1 VTPTFRALLT
11 DAAADLRS
19 AWPSLWRTDVA
30 YKLLAFAV
38 LTPAASWLIYWLRGG
53 ASDRVIAD
61 VDIAWFFITT
71 PAGIATLLL
80 GASLFASI
88 TAVENA
94 CLMAVGFARAHG
106 ITLEAPGALRFGG
119 ARALAVLQVA
129 MQMVLRLIGGV
140 IPFVLAAGAVYLVL
154 LRDYDINYYLS
165 QRPPELVTA
174 LALAA
179 LLGAGLAALLLRTA
193 ARWALALPLVLFE
206 NVPPG
211 RALGESARRAAGSY
225 VLIIAVL
232 AAWAVGATAL
242 FAAAVWLVDFVGRAV
257 APSLAGSLTALLTF
271 LGVLTALG
279 AALALLVGIVNI
291 SAAALLIV
299 RLYLSVGSPRATADV
314 LAPYAA
320 SRRLLSGPTL
330 AIGGA
335 VLGLA
340 AAGIAPVAFLVNR
353 GQVPALVIAHRG
365 ASAEAPENTL
375 AAFRLAADQR
385 TDFVELDVQE
395 SSDGQVLVVHDSDLM
410 KVGANATKVWDGE
423 AARLRS
429 VDIGSFKSP
438 QFAAE
443 RVPTLAEALEVCK
456 GRCKVIVELK
466 SYGHNQRLE
475 ERVVEI
481 VEAAGMQ
488 DDCVF
493 MSLDHAM
500 VQRMKTLRPN
510 WRVGI
515 LVAKAVGDLTDLE
528 ADFLAVEAR
537 MATRRFI
544 RRAHRAGQE
553 VFIWT
558 VNDPAWMFV
567 GLSRGVDG
575 LITDKPDVARAVIEA
590 RAQMTDTERFLVAQL
605 IRYGASPRALEPED
619 ALRP

>member
-1 VTPTFRALLT
+1 V
-11 DAAADLRS
+11 
-19 AWPSLWRTDVA
+19 
-30 YKLLAFAV
+30 
-38 LTPAASWLIYWLRGG
+38 
-53 ASDRVIAD
+53 
-61 VDIAWFFITT
+61 
-71 PAGIATLLL
+71 
-80 GASLFASI
+80 FASI
-88 TAVENA
+88 TAVENS

-119 ARALAVLQVA
+119 RRALDVLRVA
-129 MQMVLRLIGGV
+129 IQMVLRLVGGV
-140 IPFVLAAGAVYLVL
+140 IPFAVAAGAVYLVL
-154 LRDYDINYYLS
+154 LRDHDINYYLS
-165 QRPPELVTA
+165 QRPPEFKTA
-174 LALAA
+174 LAIAA
-179 LLGAGLAALLLRTA
+179 LLGVGLAALLLRTA

-206 NVPPG
+206 NVAPH
-211 RALGESARRAAGSY
+211 RALGESARRGKGSY
-225 VLIIAVL
+225 VLVLAVL
-232 AAWAVGATAL
+232 AAWAIGAIAL
-242 FAAAVWLVDFVGRAV
+242 FAAAVWLVDFIGRAI
-257 APSLAGSLTALLTF
+257 APSLAGSLTTLLVF

-279 AALALLVGIVNI
+279 AALVVLVGIVNI

-299 RLYLSVGSPRATADV
+299 RLYLRIGSPRATASV
-314 LAPYAA
+314 LVPYAA
-320 SRRLLSGPTL
+320 SRRLLSNRTL

-335 VLGLA
+335 VAAVA
-340 AAGIAPVAFLVNR
+340 AAGVAPAAFLVNR
-353 GQVPALVIAHRG
+353 GQLPALIIAHRG

-395 SSDGQVLVVHDSDLM
+395 SSDGQVLVLHDSDLM
-410 KVGANATKVWDGE
+410 KVGGNATRVWDGD
-423 AARLRS
+423 AAQLRS

-438 QFAAE
+438 QFSAE
-443 RVPTLAEALEVCK
+443 RVPTLAEALDACK
-456 GRCKVIVELK
+456 GRCKVVVELK

-500 VQRMKTLRPN
+500 VERLKTLRPN
-510 WRVGI
+510 WRVGV
-515 LVAKAVGDLTDLE
+515 LVAKAVGDLTDLK

-537 MATRRFI
+537 SATRRFI

-558 VNDPAWMFV
+558 VNDPAWIFL

-575 LITDKPDVARAVIEA
+575 LITDKPEVARAVIEA
-590 RAQMTDTERFLVAQL
+590 RARMTDTERFLVAQL

-619 ALRP
+619 AVRP

>member
-1 VTPTFRALLT
+1 LKPTLRALLAE
-11 DAAADLRS
+11 AAADLRS

-38 LTPAASWLIYWLRGG
+38 LTPMTSWLIYWLRGG
-53 ASDRVIAD
+53 TSDRVIAD
-61 VDIAWFFITT
+61 VDIALFFFTT
-71 PAGIATLLL
+71 PAGIVTLLL
-80 GASLFASI
+80 GASLLVSI

-106 ITLEAPGALRFGG
+106 VTLEAPGALRFG
-119 ARALAVLQVA
+119 ARRALDVLQVA
-129 MQMVLRLIGGV
+129 IQMVLRLIAGV
-140 IPFVLAAGAVYLVL
+140 IPFALAAGAAYLVL
-154 LRDYDINYYLS
+154 LRDHDINYYLS
-165 QRPPELVTA
+165 QRPPEFM
-174 LALAA
+174 AA
-179 LLGAGLAALLLRTA
+179 LGIAAVLGAGLAALLLRTV

-206 NVPPG
+206 NVSP
-211 RALGESARRAAGSY
+211 RSALGESARRGAGSY
-225 VLIIAVL
+225 WLILAVL
-232 AAWAVGATAL
+232 GAWAVGAIAL
-242 FAAAVWLVDFVGRAV
+242 VTAAAWIVDLLGRTV
-257 APSLAGSLTALLTF
+257 APSLAGSLTALLVF

-279 AALALLVGIVNI
+279 AALVLLVGVVNI

-299 RLYLSVGSPRATADV
+299 RLYLSVAAPKATAEV
-314 LAPYAA
+314 LAPHAA
-320 SRRLLSGPTL
+320 DRRLLSGRAL
-330 AIGGA
+330 AIGAA

-340 AAGIAPVAFLVNR
+340 AVGIAPVAFLVNR
-353 GQVPALVIAHRG
+353 GQLPASIIAHRG

-375 AAFRLAADQR
+375 SAFRLAADQR

-395 SSDGQVLVVHDSDLM
+395 SSDGQVLVLHDSDLM
-410 KVGANATKVWDGE
+410 KVGGNATKVWEGD

-438 QFAAE
+438 RFAAE
-443 RVPTLAEALEVCK
+443 RVPTLAEALDACK
-456 GRCKVIVELK
+456 GRCKVVVELK

-493 MSLDHAM
+493 MSLDHKM
-500 VQRMKTLRPN
+500 VQRMKELRPS
-510 WRVGI
+510 WRVGV
-515 LVAKAVGDLTDLE
+515 LVAKAVGDLTDLN

-537 MATRRFI
+537 MATRYFI

-590 RAQMTDTERFLVAQL
+590 RAKMTDTERFLVAQL
-605 IRYGASPRALEPED
+605 IRFGASTNALEPED
-619 ALRP
+619 AVRP

>member
-1 VTPTFRALLT
+1 MPTFRALLGE
-11 DAAADLRS
+11 AAADLRS

-30 YKLLAFAV
+30 YKLLAFAL
-38 LTPAASWLIYWLRGG
+38 LTPTASWLIYFLRGG
-53 ASDRVIAD
+53 TSDRVIAD
-61 VDIAWFFITT
+61 VDIAYFFLTT
-71 PAGIATLLL
+71 PAGIVTLLL
-80 GASLFASI
+80 GASLLVSI

-119 ARALAVLQVA
+119 RHALDVLRVA
-129 MQMVLRLIGGV
+129 IQMVLRLVGGV
-140 IPFVLAAGAVYLVL
+140 IPFALAAGAVYLLL

-165 QRPPELVTA
+165 QRPPEFVEA
-174 LALAA
+174 LAIAG
-179 LLGAGLAALLLRTA
+179 LLGAALAALLLRTV

-206 NVPPG
+206 NVSPR

-225 VLIIAVL
+225 ALILAVL
-232 AAWAVGATAL
+232 AAWAVGAVAL
-242 FAAAVWLVDFVGRAV
+242 VAAAVWLVDFIGRAI
-257 APSLAGSLTALLTF
+257 APSLAGSLTALLVF
-271 LGVLTALG
+271 LGLLTALG
-279 AALALLVGIVNI
+279 AALVLLAGIVNI
-291 SAAALLIV
+291 SAVALLIV
-299 RLYLSVGSPRATADV
+299 RLYLRIGSPRATANV

-320 SRRLLSGPTL
+320 SRRLLSGRAL
-330 AIGGA
+330 VIGGVVAGIA
-335 VLGLA
+335 V
-340 AAGIAPVAFLVNR
+340 AGIAPAAFLVNR
-353 GQVPALVIAHRG
+353 GQLPALIIAHRG

-395 SSDGQVLVVHDSDLM
+395 SSDGQVLVLHDSDLM
-410 KVGANATKVWDGE
+410 KVGGNATKVWDGE

-443 RVPTLAEALEVCK
+443 RVPTLAEALDACK
-456 GRCKVIVELK
+456 GRCKVIIELK

-500 VQRMKTLRPN
+500 MDRLKTLRPN

-515 LVAKAVGDLTDLE
+515 LVAKAVGDLTDLK

-537 MATRRFI
+537 TATRRFI

-575 LITDKPDVARAVIEA
+575 LITDKPDVARTVIDA

-605 IRYGASPRALEPED
+605 IRYGASPTALEPQD
-619 ALRP
+619 AVRP

>member
-1 VTPTFRALLT
+1 LTPTFRALFVE
-11 DAAADLRS
+11 AAADLRS

-38 LTPAASWLIYWLRGG
+38 LTPTASWLIYWLRGG
-53 ASDRVIAD
+53 TSDRVIAD

-71 PAGIATLLL
+71 PAGIVTLLV
-80 GASLFASI
+80 GASLFVSI

-119 ARALAVLQVA
+119 RRALDVLQLA
-129 MQMVLRLIGGV
+129 IQMVLRLIGGA
-140 IPFVLAAGAVYLVL
+140 IPFALAAGAVYLVL

-165 QRPPELVTA
+165 QRPPELVQA
-174 LALAA
+174 LVLAA

-206 NVPPG
+206 NVSPH
-211 RALGESARRAAGSY
+211 RALGESARRAAGSNG
-225 VLIIAVL
+225 LILAVL
-232 AAWAVGATAL
+232 AAWVVGAIAL
-242 FAAAVWLVDFVGRAV
+242 VGAAVWLVDFVGRAV
-257 APSLAGSLTALLTF
+257 APSFAGSLTALLVF
-271 LGVLTALG
+271 LGLLTALG
-279 AALALLVGIVNI
+279 IALVLLVGIVNI

-299 RLYLSVGSPRATADV
+299 RLYLRTGSPQATADAFV
-314 LAPYAA
+314 PYAA
-320 SRRLLSGPTL
+320 SRRLLSGRTL

-335 VLGLA
+335 VLGVA
-340 AAGIAPVAFLVNR
+340 AAGIAPAAFLVNR
-353 GQVPALVIAHRG
+353 GQSPALIIAHRG

-410 KVGANATKVWDGE
+410 KVAGNATKVWDGD

-443 RVPTLAEALEVCK
+443 RVPTLAEALDACK
-456 GRCKVIVELK
+456 GRCKVVIELK
-466 SYGHNQRLE
+466 SYGHDQRLE
-475 ERVVEI
+475 ERVVDI

-500 VQRMKTLRPN
+500 AQRMKTLRPN

-515 LVAKAVGDLTDLE
+515 LVAKAVGDLTDLK

-537 MATRRFI
+537 TATRRFI

-575 LITDKPDVARAVIEA
+575 LITDKPDVARSVIEA
-590 RAQMTDTERFLVAQL
+590 RARMTDTERFLVAQL
-605 IRYGASPRALEPED
+605 IRFGASTRALEPED

>member
-1 VTPTFRALLT
+1 
-11 DAAADLRS
+11 
-19 AWPSLWRTDVA
+19 
-30 YKLLAFAV
+30 LLAFAV
-38 LTPAASWLIYWLRGG
+38 LMPAASWLIYWLRGG
-53 ASDRVIAD
+53 TSDRVIAD

-71 PAGIATLLL
+71 PAGIVALLL
-80 GASLFASI
+80 GASLFVSI

-94 CLMAVGFARAHG
+94 CLMAVGFARARG

-119 ARALAVLQVA
+119 RRAFDVLRVVI
-129 MQMVLRLIGGV
+129 QMVLRLIALV
-140 IPFVLAAGAVYLVL
+140 IPFALAAGAAYLVL

-165 QRPPELVTA
+165 QRPPELVQA
-174 LALAA
+174 LVLAA

-206 NVPPG
+206 NVSPH
-211 RALGESARRAAGSY
+211 RALGESARRAAGSH
-225 VLIIAVL
+225 VLILAVL

-242 FAAAVWLVDFVGRAV
+242 VAAAIWLVDFVGRAV
-257 APSLAGSLTALLTF
+257 APSLAGSLAALLMF

-279 AALALLVGIVNI
+279 AALVLLVGIVNI

-299 RLYLSVGSPRATADV
+299 RLYLAVGSPQASPDV

-320 SRRLLSGPTL
+320 RRRLLSGRTL
-330 AIGGA
+330 AIGGVVAA
-335 VLGLA
+335 VA

-353 GQVPALVIAHRG
+353 GQLPALVIAHRG

-395 SSDGQVLVVHDSDLM
+395 SSDGQVLVLHDSDLM
-410 KVGANATKVWDGE
+410 KVGGDATKVWEGDAEG
-423 AARLRS
+423 LRS

-443 RVPTLAEALEVCK
+443 RVPTLAEALDACK
-456 GRCKVIVELK
+456 GRCKVVVELK

-500 VQRMKTLRPN
+500 VQRLKTLRPN
-510 WRVGI
+510 WRVGV

-558 VNDPAWMFV
+558 VNDPAWIFV

-575 LITDKPDVARAVIEA
+575 LITDRPDLARSVIEA
-590 RAQMTDTERFLVAQL
+590 RAQMTDTQRFLVAQL
-605 IRYGASPRALEPED
+605 IRYGASPSALEPED
-619 ALRP
+619 AVRP

>member
-1 VTPTFRALLT
+1 MFRALVAE
-11 DAAADLRS
+11 AAADLRS

-30 YKLLAFAV
+30 YKLLAFA
-38 LTPAASWLIYWLRGG
+38 LLMPAASWLIYLLRGG
-53 ASDRVIAD
+53 TSDRVIAD

-71 PAGIATLLL
+71 PAGIVTLLL
-80 GASLFASI
+80 GASLFVSI

-94 CLMAVGFARAHG
+94 CLMAVGFGRAHS
-106 ITLEAPGALRFGG
+106 ITLEAPGALRFG
-119 ARALAVLQVA
+119 ARHALDVLQVA
-129 MQMVLRLIGGV
+129 LQMVLRLIGGV
-140 IPFVLAAGAVYLVL
+140 IPFALAAGAVYLGL
-154 LRDYDINYYLS
+154 LRDHDINYYLS
-165 QRPPELVTA
+165 ERPPEFVAA
-174 LALAA
+174 LAIAA
-179 LLGAGLAALLLRTA
+179 LLVAGLAALLARTA

-206 NVPPG
+206 NVSPH

-225 VLIIAVL
+225 VLVLAVL
-232 AAWAVGATAL
+232 VGWAAGAATL
-242 FAAAVWLVDFVGRAV
+242 VAAAVWLVDFLGRAI
-257 APSLAGSLTALLTF
+257 APNLAGSLTALLVF
-271 LGVLTALG
+271 LGVLTAFG
-279 AALALLVGIVNI
+279 AALVLLVGIVNI

-299 RLYLSVGSPRATADV
+299 RLYMRIGSPRATAAV

-320 SRRLLSGPTL
+320 SRRLLSGRML
-330 AIGGA
+330 AIGAA
-335 VLGLA
+335 VTA
-340 AAGIAPVAFLVNR
+340 VVVAGIAPAAFLVNR
-353 GQVPALVIAHRG
+353 GYLPALIIAHRG

-410 KVGANATKVWDGE
+410 KVGANATKVWEGD
-423 AARLRS
+423 AAGLRR

-443 RVPTLAEALEVCK
+443 RVPTLAEALDVCK

-475 ERVVEI
+475 ERVIEI
-481 VEAAGMQ
+481 VETAGMQ
-488 DDCVF
+488 NECVF
-493 MSLDHAM
+493 MSLDRAM
-500 VQRMKTLRPN
+500 VQRMKELRPS
-510 WRVGI
+510 WRVGV
-515 LVAKAVGDLTDLE
+515 LVAKAVGDLTDLK

-544 RRAHRAGQE
+544 RRAQRAGQE

-590 RAQMTDTERFLVAQL
+590 RAQMTDTERFLVATL
-605 IRYGASPRALEPED
+605 IRYGASTTALEPED
-619 ALRP
+619 AVRP

>member
-1 VTPTFRALLT
+1 VTTLRALLAE
-11 DAAADLRS
+11 AANDLRS

-30 YKLLAFAV
+30 YKLLAFAL
-38 LTPAASWLIYWLRGG
+38 LTPAASWLIYLLRGG
-53 ASDRVIAD
+53 TSDRVIAD
-61 VDIAWFFITT
+61 VDIAYFFITT
-71 PAGIATLLL
+71 PAGIVTLLL
-80 GASLFASI
+80 GASVFASI
-88 TAVENA
+88 TAVENS

-119 ARALAVLQVA
+119 RHALDVLRVA
-129 MQMVLRLIGGV
+129 IQMVLRLVGGV
-140 IPFVLAAGAVYLVL
+140 IPFALAAGAVYFLL
-154 LRDYDINYYLS
+154 LRDHDINYYLS
-165 QRPPELVTA
+165 QRPPELKTA
-174 LALAA
+174 LAIAA

-206 NVPPG
+206 NVSPR
-211 RALGESARRAAGSY
+211 RALGESARRAKGSY
-225 VLIIAVL
+225 LLILAVL
-232 AAWAVGATAL
+232 VSWAAGAIAL
-242 FAAAVWLVDFVGRAV
+242 FAAAVWLVDFIGRAV
-257 APSLAGSLTALLTF
+257 APSLAGSLPALLLF

-279 AALALLVGIVNI
+279 AALLLLVGIVNV

-299 RLYLSVGSPRATADV
+299 RLYLRIASPQARADV

-320 SRRLLSGPTL
+320 SRRLLSNRTL

-335 VLGLA
+335 VA
-340 AAGIAPVAFLVNR
+340 AVAAVGIAPAAFLVNR
-353 GQVPALVIAHRG
+353 GQLPALIIAHRG

-395 SSDGQVLVVHDSDLM
+395 SSDGQVLVLHDSDLM
-410 KVGANATKVWDGE
+410 KVGGNATKVWEGD

-429 VDIGSFKSP
+429 VDIGSFKAP
-438 QFAAE
+438 QFSAE
-443 RVPTLAEALEVCK
+443 RIPTLAEALEACK
-456 GRCKVIVELK
+456 GRCKVVVELK

-500 VQRMKTLRPN
+500 VERLKTLRPN

-515 LVAKAVGDLTDLE
+515 LVAKAVGDLTDLK

-537 MATRRFI
+537 SATRRFI
-544 RRAHRAGQE
+544 RRAHGAGQE

-558 VNDPAWMFV
+558 VNDPAWIFV

-575 LITDKPDVARAVIEA
+575 LITDKPDLARAVIDA

-605 IRYGASPRALEPED
+605 IRYGASPKALEPED
-619 ALRP
+619 AVRP

>member
-11 DAAADLRS
+11 DAAADLLS

-53 ASDRVIAD
+53 TSDRVIAD

-119 ARALAVLQVA
+119 ARALDVLQVA
-129 MQMVLRLIGGV
+129 IQMVLRLIGGV
-140 IPFVLAAGAVYLVL
+140 IPFALGAGAVYVVL

-174 LALAA
+174 LAIAA
-179 LLGAGLAALLLRTA
+179 LLGAGLVALLLRTA

-232 AAWAVGATAL
+232 VAWALGATAL
-242 FAAAVWLVDFVGRAV
+242 FAAAAWLVDFVGRAV

-299 RLYLSVGSPRATADV
+299 RLYLAVGSPRATADV

-320 SRRLLSGPTL
+320 SRRLLSGRTL

-335 VLGLA
+335 VLGVA
-340 AAGIAPVAFLVNR
+340 AVGIAPVAFLVNR
-353 GQVPALVIAHRG
+353 GHVPALVIAHRG

-410 KVGANATKVWDGE
+410 KVGGNATKVWDDD

-443 RVPTLAEALEVCK
+443 RVPTLAEALDVCK
-456 GRCKVIVELK
+456 SRCKVIVELK

-500 VQRMKTLRPN
+500 VQRLKTLRPN

-515 LVAKAVGDLTDLE
+515 LVAKAVGDLTDLK

-605 IRYGASPRALEPED
+605 IRYGASPRSLEPED

>member
-1 VTPTFRALLT
+1 MPMFRTLVAEAT
-11 DAAADLRS
+11 ADLRS

-30 YKLLAFAV
+30 YKLLAFAL

-53 ASDRVIAD
+53 TSDRVIAD

-71 PAGIATLLL
+71 PAGIVALLL
-80 GASLFASI
+80 GTSLFVSI

-94 CLMAVGFARAHG
+94 CLMAVGFARANG
-106 ITLEAPGALRFGG
+106 ITLEAPGALRFGWH
-119 ARALAVLQVA
+119 RALDVLQVA
-129 MQMVLRLIGGV
+129 IQMVLRLIGGV
-140 IPFVLAAGAVYLVL
+140 IPFALAAGAVYLGL
-154 LRDYDINYYLS
+154 LRNHDINYYLS
-165 QRPPELVTA
+165 ERPPEFVAALVIA
-174 LALAA
+174 G

-206 NVPPG
+206 NVSPH
-211 RALGESARRAAGSY
+211 RALGESARRTAGSY
-225 VLIIAVL
+225 VLILPMLV
-232 AAWAVGATAL
+232 AWAAGASAL

-257 APSLAGSLTALLTF
+257 APNLAGSLTALLVF
-271 LGVLTALG
+271 LGVLTAFG
-279 AALALLVGIVNI
+279 AALVLLVGIVNI

-299 RLYLSVGSPRATADV
+299 RLYLRIGSPQTTADV

-320 SRRLLSGPTL
+320 SRRLLSGRTL
-330 AIGGA
+330 AIGAA
-335 VLGLA
+335 VAAVA
-340 AAGIAPVAFLVNR
+340 AAGIAPATFLVNR
-353 GQVPALVIAHRG
+353 GQLPALVIAHRG

-395 SSDGQVLVVHDSDLM
+395 SSDGHVLVVHDSDLM
-410 KVGANATKVWDGE
+410 KVGANATKVWDGD
-423 AARLRS
+423 AAGLRS

-443 RVPTLAEALEVCK
+443 RVPTLAEALDVCK

-475 ERVVEI
+475 ERVIEI

-488 DDCVF
+488 NDCVF

-500 VQRMKTLRPN
+500 VQRMKELRPS
-510 WRVGI
+510 WRVGV
-515 LVAKAVGDLTDLE
+515 LVAKAVGDLTNLN

-575 LITDKPDVARAVIEA
+575 LITDKPDVARDVIEA

-605 IRYGASPRALEPED
+605 IRYGASTTALEPEN
-619 ALRP
+619 AVRP

>member
-1 VTPTFRALLT
+1 LTQTLRALFVE
-11 DAAADLRS
+11 AAADLRS

-38 LTPAASWLIYWLRGG
+38 LMPAASWLIYWLRGG
-53 ASDRVIAD
+53 TSDRVIAD

-71 PAGIATLLL
+71 PAGIVTLLL
-80 GASLFASI
+80 GASLFVSI

-106 ITLEAPGALRFGG
+106 ITLEAPGALRFG
-119 ARALAVLQVA
+119 ARRAIDVLQVA
-129 MQMVLRLIGGV
+129 IQMVLRLIGGV
-140 IPFVLAAGAVYLVL
+140 IPFVLAAGAVYFVL
-154 LRDYDINYYLS
+154 LRDHDINYYLS
-165 QRPPELVTA
+165 LRPPEFVQA
-174 LALAA
+174 LAIAA
-179 LLGAGLAALLLRTA
+179 LLGAGLVALLLRTA

-206 NVPPG
+206 NVSPH
-211 RALGESARRAAGSY
+211 RALDESARRAAGSY
-225 VLIIAVL
+225 LLILAVL
-232 AAWAVGATAL
+232 AAWALGAIAL
-242 FAAAVWLVDFVGRAV
+242 VTAAVWVVDFVGRAV
-257 APSLAGSLTALLTF
+257 APSLAGSLTALLVF
-271 LGVLTALG
+271 VGVLTALG
-279 AALALLVGIVNI
+279 AALMLLAGIVNI

-299 RLYLSVGSPRATADV
+299 RLYLQIGSPQATVDV
-314 LAPYAA
+314 LTPYAA
-320 SRRLLSGPTL
+320 SRRLLSGRTL

-335 VLGLA
+335 VA
-340 AAGIAPVAFLVNR
+340 AVAAVGIAPVAFLVNR
-353 GQVPALVIAHRG
+353 GQVPALIIAHRG

-395 SSDGQVLVVHDSDLM
+395 SSDGQVLVLHDSDLM
-410 KVGANATKVWDGE
+410 KIGGNATKVWDGD
-423 AARLRS
+423 AALLRS
-429 VDIGSFKSP
+429 VDIGSFKAP
-438 QFAAE
+438 QFASE
-443 RVPTLAEALEVCK
+443 RVPTLAEAFDACK
-456 GRCKVIVELK
+456 GRCKVVIELK

-475 ERVVEI
+475 ERVIEI

-500 VQRMKTLRPN
+500 VQRMKTLRPS
-510 WRVGI
+510 WRVGV
-515 LVAKAVGDLTDLE
+515 LVAKAVGDLTDLK

-558 VNDPAWMFV
+558 VNDPAWIFV

-590 RAQMTDTERFLVAQL
+590 RAKMTDTERFLVAQL
-605 IRYGASPRALEPED
+605 IRFGASTSALEAED

>member
-1 VTPTFRALLT
+1 MPTFRALLAE
-11 DAAADLRS
+11 AAADLRS

-30 YKLLAFAV
+30 YKLLAFA
-38 LTPAASWLIYWLRGG
+38 LLMPAASWLIYLLRGG
-53 ASDRVIAD
+53 TSDRVIAD

-71 PAGIATLLL
+71 PAGIVTLLL
-80 GASLFASI
+80 GASLFVSI

-119 ARALAVLQVA
+119 RRALDVLYVA
-129 MQMVLRLIGGV
+129 IQMVLRLIGGV
-140 IPFVLAAGAVYLVL
+140 IPFALAAGAVYVVL

-165 QRPPELVTA
+165 QRPPELKEA
-174 LALAA
+174 LAIAA
-179 LLGAGLAALLLRTA
+179 LLGAGLAALLLRTV

-206 NVPPG
+206 NVSPH

-225 VLIIAVL
+225 VLILTVL
-232 AAWAVGATAL
+232 AAWAVGATL
-242 FAAAVWLVDFVGRAV
+242 LVAAAVWLVDFVGRAV
-257 APSLAGSLTALLTF
+257 APSLAGSLTALLVF
-271 LGVLTALG
+271 LGVLTVLG
-279 AALALLVGIVNI
+279 AALVLLVGIVNI

-299 RLYLSVGSPRATADV
+299 RLYLAVGSPKATAEV

-320 SRRLLSGPTL
+320 SRRLLSGRAL
-330 AIGGA
+330 AIAAA
-335 VLGLA
+335 VLGVA
-340 AAGIAPVAFLVNR
+340 ALGIAPVAFLVNR
-353 GQVPALVIAHRG
+353 GQLPALIIAHRG

-395 SSDGQVLVVHDSDLM
+395 SSDGQVIVLHDSDLM
-410 KVGANATKVWDGE
+410 KVGGNATKVWDGD

-443 RVPTLAEALEVCK
+443 RVPTLAEALDACK
-456 GRCKVIVELK
+456 GRCKVVIELK

-500 VQRMKTLRPN
+500 AQRMKTLRPS

-537 MATRRFI
+537 TATRRFI

-575 LITDKPDVARAVIEA
+575 LITDKPDVARTVIEA

-605 IRYGASPRALEPED
+605 IRFGASTSALEPED
-619 ALRP
+619 AVRP